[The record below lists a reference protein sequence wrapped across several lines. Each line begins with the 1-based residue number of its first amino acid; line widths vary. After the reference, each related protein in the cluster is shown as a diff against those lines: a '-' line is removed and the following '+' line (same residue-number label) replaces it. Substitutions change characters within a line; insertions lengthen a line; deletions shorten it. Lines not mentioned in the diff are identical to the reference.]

1 MPVPGTL
8 KRRPFDQHEI
18 AVLLKAQFDLPEN
31 EALVYLKLVETRE
44 MGLESIANHM
54 GMSMNDVAQITKSML
69 SRGLII
75 EAPGKTSTFI
85 ALHPRM
91 MLTNL
96 FKIYEKEI
104 VSSLRERRA
113 TVDKVVVLL
122 TPVFEERE
130 S

>member
-8 KRRPFDQHEI
+8 KRRPIDQREI
-18 AVLLKAQFDLPEN
+18 AVLLKAQFGLPES

-44 MGLESIANHM
+44 MGLDGIAKHM
-54 GMSMNDVAQITKSML
+54 VMSMNEVAQIAKSMVI
-69 SRGLII
+69 RGLII
-75 EAPGKTSTFI
+75 EAPGKEATFI

-96 FKIYEKEI
+96 FKTYEKEI
-104 VSSLRERRA
+104 VGSLRERRA
-113 TVDKVVVLL
+113 TIDKVVVLL